1 MLTDKIKWLG
11 HASFRVDGSKTI
23 YFDPFKIDI
32 GKKADIIFISHK
44 HYDHCSKD
52 DVNKILKEDTKIVTE
67 AESAKILGLENM
79 IIVKPYDKFA
89 INGLEIEALPA
100 YNVNKPNHPKENG
113 WLGFL
118 VKMDGITIYHA
129 GDTDLIEEMKKIE
142 ADVALIPVF
151 PDDKYVMN
159 PKEAAKATFYI
170 KSRVFV
176 PMHYGSIGGSVQ
188 DAQKMKEH
196 ANPKSIVTIMEV
208 QKNSF

>member
-79 IIVKPYDKFA
+79 I
-89 INGLEIEALPA
+89 
-100 YNVNKPNHPKENG
+100 
-113 WLGFL
+113 
-118 VKMDGITIYHA
+118 
-129 GDTDLIEEMKKIE
+129 
-142 ADVALIPVF
+142 
-151 PDDKYVMN
+151 
-159 PKEAAKATFYI
+159 
-170 KSRVFV
+170 
-176 PMHYGSIGGSVQ
+176 
-188 DAQKMKEH
+188 
-196 ANPKSIVTIMEV
+196 
-208 QKNSF
+208 